1 MTLFEEYN
9 GLGYAARG
17 IASPYVW
24 SGTDQYDAGKFV
36 ADHVFNPRR
45 IDVQDGCAPILSL
58 MMAIDPSIHF
68 AEAA

>member
-24 SGTDQYDAGKFV
+24 SGTDQYIAGKFIR
-36 ADHVFNPRR
+36 DHVFDSRR
-45 IDVQDGCAPILSL
+45 ADAQDGCAPILSM
-58 MMAIDPSIHF
+58 MMALDPSIQF
-68 AEAA
+68 AAA